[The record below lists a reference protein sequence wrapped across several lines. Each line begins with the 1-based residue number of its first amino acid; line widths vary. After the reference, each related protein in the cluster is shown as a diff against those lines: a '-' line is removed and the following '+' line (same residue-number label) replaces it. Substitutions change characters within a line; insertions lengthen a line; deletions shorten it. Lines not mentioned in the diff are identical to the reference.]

1 MIMFSGPRTAKK
13 YYTKNKSDQTRQPG
27 VSQASLKSQASPKPQ
42 AKAKAKGKFK
52 KAKKAA

>member
-1 MIMFSGPRTAKK
+1 MFSGPRTAKK

>member
-1 MIMFSGPRTAKK
+1 MFSGPRTAKK

-27 VSQASLKSQASPKPQ
+27 VSQASPKPQ